1 MGKCFLPLQKAQE
14 KMVSSKEKK
23 KKKMTSSSTKHGCTY
38 CDLWSGSSHPGATRR
53 MCLRPE
59 HRGGRTLW
67 FCTSLSAS
75 ELSSSGASPH
85 PPQNFPFIELRL
97 GPYS

>member
-1 MGKCFLPLQKAQE
+1 MGAVPLAVVLNIKTATVWTGNTPAQE
-14 KMVSSKEKK
+14 KMVSSKE

-59 HRGGRTLW
+59 ARAQRREDPVVLHFT
-67 FCTSLSAS
+67 
-75 ELSSSGASPH
+75 E
-85 PPQNFPFIELRL
+85 RL
-97 GPYS
+97 